1 MPEKM
6 TTELLELLPAQYH
19 ADTQLRDFLLAFE
32 RVLLSDG
39 QGDGLEEK
47 ISQLATQ
54 LDPYRAPL
62 DHLPWLAS
70 WMGLTI
76 DADYP
81 ADKQPLYRQFV
92 GQTVPRYRQRGTKA
106 GMLELLED
114 FTGKIAQI
122 WSTAKPHSFVVMLSL
137 DHLRVKGDL
146 NELER
151 LNRVANALI
160 QREKPAH
167 TCYELRPK
175 FTTFQVADLIEKHEK
190 HGTIERKWKTP
201 NLEKKIANPAQVG
214 LRNNGKIEP
223 GNMMLGQAP
232 TAITSKGETGG

>member
-1 MPEKM
+1 MPEQI
-6 TTELLELLPAQYH
+6 TTELLKLLPAPYH
-19 ADTQLRDFLLAFE
+19 TDVQLRDFLVAFE
-32 RVLLSDG
+32 RVLLSNG
-39 QGDGLEEK
+39 LGGGLEEK

-54 LDPYRAPL
+54 LDPYKAPL
-62 DHLPWLAS
+62 GHLPWLAS
-70 WMGLTI
+70 WVGLTI

-81 ADKQPLYRQFV
+81 TDEEQLYRQFV
-92 GQTVPRYRQRGTKA
+92 GQAISRYRQRGTKT

-114 FTGKIAQI
+114 FTGKIAKI
-122 WSTAKPHSFVVMLSL
+122 WCTAKPHNFVVVLSL

-175 FTTFQVADLIEKHEK
+175 FTTFQVANLVEKLEI
-190 HGTIERKWKTP
+190 HGTVKREWKTP
-201 NLEKKIANPAQVG
+201 NLEKIIANPAQVG
-214 LRNNGKIEP
+214 ARNNGKIEP

-232 TAITSKGETGG
+232 TAIKNKGETGE